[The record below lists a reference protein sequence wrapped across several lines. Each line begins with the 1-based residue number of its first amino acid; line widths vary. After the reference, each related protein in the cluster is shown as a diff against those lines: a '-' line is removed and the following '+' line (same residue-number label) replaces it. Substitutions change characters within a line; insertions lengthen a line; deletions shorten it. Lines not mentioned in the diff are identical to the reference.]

1 MVSIC
6 WQTVVVDYAVEIYN
20 GELLLTDFDSN
31 YAEEV
36 AQEVTQMALCSCLFH
51 CDHF

>member
-1 MVSIC
+1 M
-6 WQTVVVDYAVEIYN
+6 VVVNYAVEIYN

-31 YAEEV
+31 YAEEG
-36 AQEVTQMALCSCLFH
+36 AKEVTQIALCSGLFL